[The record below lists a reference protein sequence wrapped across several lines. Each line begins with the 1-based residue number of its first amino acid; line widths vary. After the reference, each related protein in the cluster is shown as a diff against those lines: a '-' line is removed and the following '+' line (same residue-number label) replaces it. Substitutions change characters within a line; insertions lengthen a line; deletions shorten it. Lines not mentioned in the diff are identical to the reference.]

1 MAILTVL
8 GILARMWYDFLTMV
22 HTRRH
27 GMNDQERQEPVSMA
41 DRPPN
46 GKKRPGRLADT
57 EQVVVDKAGRLV
69 VPAKFRRALGIWGRT
84 ELVAS
89 LQGDSIRLRTVDAAL
104 DRLRGIAM
112 RKRAT
117 AGRPSGNAVEA
128 FIAGRGGDAE
138 KE

>member
-1 MAILTVL
+1 
-8 GILARMWYDFLTMV
+8 
-22 HTRRH
+22 
-27 GMNDQERQEPVSMA
+27 MA
-41 DRPPN
+41 DMPPN
-46 GKKRPGRLADT
+46 GEKRPGRLADT

-69 VPAKFRRALGIWGRT
+69 VPAKFRRALGIRGRT

-112 RKRAT
+112 RKRAN

-128 FIAGRGGDAE
+128 FIAGRGDDAE